1 MKEWQFKKIASKVW
15 FEQDSAL
22 SELWASFE
30 RAQWK
35 FFWSLGTAQTRA
47 YGSCSNNGLVLP
59 CSFRTKKASEA
70 LIGSLYSN
78 DWFMADGTFILALNY
93 LAPSQPTFIHVF
105 KSEEKNFIKSFEEK
119 WGNCFVLK
127 PLGWWWFDGVLVS
140 LEKNYWR
147 RCLLHSC

>member
-1 MKEWQFKKIASKVW
+1 MKGRNEIYYTGHIFS
-15 FEQDSAL
+15 SATCIIGIRAQQTWKNDNL
-22 SELWASFE
+22 KRLLQKSDLNKTQLWASFE

-47 YGSCSNNGLVLP
+47 YGSCSKNGLVLP

-127 PLGWWWFDGVLVS
+127 PLA
-140 LEKNYWR
+140 
-147 RCLLHSC
+147 